1 MLNYSVSSSFISIK
15 KNTTDTAVSY
25 LEILL
30 EIDSEDRLRTK
41 LYDKI
46 DEFNFPHWWDIPEL
60 VVPVMISLREWLAEL
75 SLCDQMN
82 ERVVFLIAK
91 TMW

>member
-15 KNTTDTAVSY
+15 KTTTDTAVSY

-30 EIDSEDRLRTK
+30 EIDSENRLRTT

-46 DEFNFPHWWDIPEL
+46 DDFNCPHCEL
-60 VVPVMISLREWLAEL
+60 YISQLMRYSRACGSYNDFLDGMTCRIISLR
-75 SLCDQMN
+75 
-82 ERVVFLIAK
+82 
-91 TMW
+91 

>member
-1 MLNYSVSSSFISIK
+1 
-15 KNTTDTAVSY
+15 
-25 LEILL
+25 
-30 EIDSEDRLRTK
+30 
-41 LYDKI
+41 
-46 DEFNFPHWWDIPEL
+46 

>member
-1 MLNYSVSSSFISIK
+1 MLNYSVSSSFILIK

-25 LEILL
+25 LEILI

-46 DEFNFPHWWDIPEL
+46 DDINFPH
-60 VVPVMISLREWLAEL
+60 
-75 SLCDQMN
+75 
-82 ERVVFLIAK
+82 
-91 TMW
+91 

>member
-15 KNTTDTAVSY
+15 KTTTDTAVSY

-30 EIDSEDRLRTK
+30 EIDSENRLRTK

-46 DEFNFPHWWDIPEL
+46 DYFNFPHCEL
-60 VVPVMISLREWLAEL
+60 YLSQLMRYSRACGSYNDFLDGMTCRIISLR
-75 SLCDQMN
+75 
-82 ERVVFLIAK
+82 
-91 TMW
+91 